1 MAKDNNKGLG
11 YGLQTETFEFI
22 VSTPAG
28 RFFWFLTGHPRKI
41 IVISLLLIAG
51 IGSFLPRLYKDTS
64 AESFIADDNPAVVY
78 RKQVEKV
85 FGLSDPVIVAVTRS
99 GPKGIFTPEGL
110 NFVADLTE
118 SVRRLEGV
126 DPERVTSLST
136 ENNIIGDEL
145 GLEVSPFYETPVTDQ
160 RVADEVRD
168 SVFRFPLF
176 MGSLVARDTSATLI
190 IAELLDPGRGNE
202 VFHQILDMTRETPDP
217 LIEVHV
223 AGEGAV
229 AEYLG
234 EYVDED
240 ARRLYPFA
248 ALVIMIVLFIAYRT
262 PRGIFLPLGIVL
274 GACVIALGAMA
285 GRGVPMY
292 LISQA
297 LPVILIAI
305 GVADGIHITG
315 AYYEELTLRP
325 HSQRRQPVVRAMT
338 ELWGAVFFTSIT
350 DVAGFLALA
359 LISDMPPMR
368 SFGIYAAVG
377 VVAAL
382 VFSLVLIPTILVLL
396 PLKPSPAF
404 HARLVSGQPENLDRF
419 GALMNGIGRIVLSHP
434 KLIVA
439 ISAAAAVAGVLGALQ
454 LEVNY
459 SRINYFHE
467 DEPIYQADQLINE
480 RFDGSNFI
488 DVVIDAQEADGLLN
502 AGHMRKIEAL
512 QQYVATLPHVGGST
526 SVADYVKQ
534 MNRALMEDKESEYVL
549 PEDDN
554 LIAQFFLLFSATG
567 DPDDLTKVVDYD
579 YRLANVRIGL
589 KSGEYRDIKQVIL
602 PLNAYL
608 DSEFEDSGL
617 TASVAGRANVTYH
630 WIDTLAISHFEGM
643 LASMFA
649 VWLCAAIS
657 FRSFGAAFFA
667 ITPVSLAILS
677 IYAFM
682 GALGIPLGVGT
693 SMFAAIG
700 IGLSVD
706 FAIHTL
712 HRAKEL
718 VPYYESDLREA
729 LAELFPTTG
738 RALLFNFSCVCLGF
752 SVMITSHIR
761 ALSDFGLL
769 VAIATVIS
777 FVASITTLPA
787 LLVVFKPKFFGKKES
802 EQVPSSDYKVT
813 TGDW

>member
-1 MAKDNNKGLG
+1 MAREDQQVG

-28 RFFWFLTGHPRKI
+28 RFFWALTGHPKKI
-41 IVISLLLIAG
+41 LALGLLVIAG
-51 IGSFLPRLYKDTS
+51 IGAFLPRLYKDTS
-64 AESFIADDNPAVVY
+64 AEAFIADDNPAVVY

-99 GPKGIFTPEGL
+99 DPGGIFTAEGL
-110 NFVADLTE
+110 NFVANLTQ
-118 SVRRLEGV
+118 SIRRLQGV

-136 ENNIIGDEL
+136 ENNIVGDEI
-145 GLEVSPFYETPVTDQ
+145 GLEVSPFYEAPLQDDAAA
-160 RVADEVRD
+160 RAVRD

-176 MGSLVARDTSATLI
+176 MGSLVAEDESATLI
-190 IAELLDPGRGNE
+190 IAELLDPSRGNE
-202 VFHQILDMTRETPDP
+202 VFHQILDMTRQTPDP
-217 LIEVHV
+217 SIEVFV

-234 EYVDED
+234 EYVDQD
-240 ARRLYPFA
+240 SRRLYPFV
-248 ALVIMIVLFIAYRT
+248 ALVIIAILFTAYRT
-262 PRGIFLPLGIVL
+262 PRGIFIPLGIVL
-274 GACVIALGAMA
+274 GACVVALGAMA
-285 GRGVPMY
+285 SQGVPMY
-292 LISQA
+292 LISNA

-305 GVADGIHITG
+305 GVADGIHIIG
-315 AYYEELTLRP
+315 AYYEELTVRP
-325 HSQRRQPVVRAMT
+325 HSQRRQPVVRSMT
-338 ELWGAVFFTSIT
+338 ELWAAVFFTSVT
-350 DVAGFLALA
+350 DIAGFLALA
-359 LISDMPPMR
+359 LISEMPPMR
-368 SFGIYAAVG
+368 AFGIYAAVG
-377 VVAAL
+377 VFAAL
-382 VFSLVLIPTILVLL
+382 IFSLILLPAILVLL

-404 HARLVSGQPENLDRF
+404 HARLVSGEAEDLDRF
-419 GALMNGIGRIVLSHP
+419 GAIMNRIGEFVLSRP
-434 KLIVA
+434 RLIVG
-439 ISAAAAVAGVLGALQ
+439 ISAVAAVAGVIGALQ

-467 DEPIYQADQLINE
+467 DEPIFQADTLINE

-488 DVVIDAQEADGLLN
+488 DVVIDAQEPDGLLN
-502 AGHMRKIEAL
+502 AGNLSRIEAL
-512 QQYVATLPHVGGST
+512 QNYVAGLPHVGGST
-526 SVADYVKQ
+526 SIVDYVKQ
-534 MNRALMEDKESEYVL
+534 MNRALLEDDESEYRL

-554 LIAQFFLLFSATG
+554 LIAQYFLLFTATG
-567 DPDDLTKVVDYD
+567 DPDDLSKVVDYD

-589 KSGEYRDIKQVIL
+589 KSGEYQDIKDVIL
-602 PLNAYL
+602 PLERYL
-608 DSEFEDSGL
+608 KREFQGDGL
-617 TASVAGRANVTYH
+617 TASIAGRANVTYH

-643 LASMFA
+643 IASMIA

-657 FRSFGAAFFA
+657 FRSFAAACFA
-667 ITPVSLAILS
+667 IAPVGLAILS

-718 VPYYESDLREA
+718 VPHYETDISEA
-729 LAELFPTTG
+729 LIKLFPTTG

-752 SVMITSHIR
+752 SVIITSQIR

-777 FVASITTLPA
+777 FIASITTLPA
-787 LLVVFKPKFFGKKES
+787 LLVVVKPRFFGKKAGEAK
-802 EQVPSSDYKVT
+802 SSADLEVT
-813 TGDW
+813 TGGW